1 MQSTEVSRH
10 VMGRLDGSYGRE
22 TANSAAVADVA
33 ATSALHLSG
42 MQAAL
47 QAAVEA
53 QGQRCA
59 SVTAALDS
67 FLQKNASDVA
77 LLKVNLHTTMASVS
91 NTPCSRSTQQPAVR

>member
-1 MQSTEVSRH
+1 
-10 VMGRLDGSYGRE
+10 MGRLDGSYGRE

-77 LLKVNLHTTMASVS
+77 LLKVNMHKTMASVS
-91 NTPCSRSTQQPAVR
+91 NTPCLHSSQR